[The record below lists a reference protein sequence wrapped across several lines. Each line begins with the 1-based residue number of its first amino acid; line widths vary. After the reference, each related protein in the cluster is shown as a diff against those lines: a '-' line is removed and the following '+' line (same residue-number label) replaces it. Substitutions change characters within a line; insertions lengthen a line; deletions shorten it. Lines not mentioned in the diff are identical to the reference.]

1 MSNKILP
8 SERISNEL
16 SDLFINGIKG
26 KSSGESSEDLLGII
40 MKKSLQKTIQELLE
54 QEIEKKLN
62 RSYYERRCEEDDSEV
77 YRNGYETRKFKT
89 AEGKVPIDVP
99 QLRNT
104 EEPHRSEILQHLGK
118 RTAELER
125 LVKEMYV
132 RGLSTRDVEDLLRAE
147 DGSMLLNR
155 NSVSEVTDSLN
166 EEYNKFISRDLGK
179 YDLIYLFVD
188 GVYESMRRIGTRKE
202 AILCA
207 WGILATGEKIMLHM
221 SLGNKENHESW
232 KEFFNDMLKR
242 GLRVPM
248 LVISDGAAGL
258 TKAIDDCF
266 PESRRQRCI
275 AHKLRNI
282 SNKLNEEGREEL
294 MPLIR
299 NVYYSVNKKVAE
311 LSSKEIINEYSSNY
325 PSAIKCF
332 QEDLDC
338 CIAFL
343 EFPKGHHQFIRTTN
357 LLERTFEEQKRR
369 TKVIPRFF
377 NEKSCMKLVFGT
389 MIRVSEKWRKVKMSA
404 HDLTVLKNMRS
415 LFGWKETNE
424 DNFISKKYAA

>member
-1 MSNKILP
+1 MNRNKILP

-16 SDLFINGIKG
+16 SELFTQG
-26 KSSGESSEDLLGII
+26 KDTQEDLLGLIL
-40 MKKSLQKTIQELLE
+40 KKSLQKTIQEMLE

-62 RSYYERRCEEDDSEV
+62 RGYYERRSEEDNSEV

-89 AEGKVPIDVP
+89 AEGKIPVEVP

-104 EEPHRSEILQHLGK
+104 DEPHSSEVLKLLGR

-125 LVKEMYV
+125 LVTEMYV
-132 RGLSTRDVEDLLRAE
+132 RGLSTRDVEDLLRNSE
-147 DGSMLLNR
+147 GELLLNR
-155 NSVSEVTDSLN
+155 SSVSEVTASLN
-166 EEYNKFISRDLGK
+166 EEYQKFINRDLSQ
-179 YDLIYLFVD
+179 YDLIYLFID
-188 GVYESMRRIGTRKE
+188 GVYESLRRMSGRKE

-207 WGILATGEKIMLHM
+207 WGILATGEKIMLHL
-221 SLGNKENHESW
+221 SLGNKENYETW
-232 KEFFNDMLKR
+232 KEFFREMLRR

-248 LVISDGAAGL
+248 LVISDGAPGL

-266 PESRRQRCI
+266 PESMRQRCI

-282 SNKLNEEGREEL
+282 SNKLNDEGQEEL

-299 NVYYSVNKKVAE
+299 NVYYSTNEKVAK
-311 LSSKEIINEYSSNY
+311 LSATEIISEYSSAY
-325 PSAIKCF
+325 PAAIKCF

-338 CIAFL
+338 CINFMK
-343 EFPKGHHQFIRTTN
+343 FPKGHHQFIRTTN

-377 NEKSCMKLVFGT
+377 DERSCIKLVFGT
-389 MIRVSEKWRKVKMSA
+389 MIRVSNKWKRVKMNQY
-404 HDLTVLKNMRS
+404 DLALLKNMRR
-415 LFGWKETNE
+415 LFGWKDNSD

>member
-1 MSNKILP
+1 MNRNKILP

-16 SDLFINGIKG
+16 SEIFAKG
-26 KSSGESSEDLLGII
+26 KDTGEDLLGLI
-40 MKKSLQKTIQELLE
+40 MKKSLQKTIQEMLE

-62 RSYYERRCEEDDSEV
+62 RGYYERRSEEDTNEI

-89 AEGKVPIDVP
+89 AEGKIPVEVP

-104 EEPHRSEILQHLGK
+104 AEPHSSEVLKLLGQ

-125 LVKEMYV
+125 LVTEMYV
-132 RGLSTRDVEDLLRAE
+132 RGLSTRDVEDLLRNPE
-147 DGSMLLNR
+147 GELLLNR
-155 NSVSEVTDSLN
+155 SSVSAVTSSLN
-166 EEYNKFISRDLGK
+166 EEYQKFINRDLSK

-188 GVYESMRRIGTRKE
+188 GVYESLRRISGRKE

-207 WGILATGEKIMLHM
+207 WGILATGEKIMLHL
-221 SLGNKENHESW
+221 SLGNKENYETW
-232 KEFFNDMLKR
+232 KEFFREMLTR

-248 LVISDGAAGL
+248 LVVSDGAPGL
-258 TKAIDDCF
+258 TKAIDDCL
-266 PESRRQRCI
+266 PESKRQRCI

-282 SNKLNEEGREEL
+282 ANKLNDQGQEEL

-299 NVYYSVNKKVAE
+299 NVYYSTNEKVAK
-311 LSSKEIINEYSSNY
+311 LSATEIINEYSSTY
-325 PSAIKCF
+325 PAALKCF

-338 CIAFL
+338 CLNFMK
-343 EFPKGHHQFIRTTN
+343 FPKGHHQFIRTTN

-377 NEKSCMKLVFGT
+377 EERSCIKLVFGT
-389 MIRVSEKWRKVKMSA
+389 MIRVSNKWKRVKMNQY
-404 HDLTVLKNMRS
+404 DLTLLKNMRS
-415 LFGWKETNE
+415 LFGWKDNSD

>member
-1 MSNKILP
+1 MNRNKILP

-16 SDLFINGIKG
+16 SELFSNGKDTG
-26 KSSGESSEDLLGII
+26 EDLLGVIL
-40 MKKSLQKTIQELLE
+40 KKSLQKTIQEMPE

-62 RSYYERRCEEDDSEV
+62 RGYYERRSEEDNSEV
-77 YRNGYETRKFKT
+77 YRNGYETKKFKT
-89 AEGKVPIDVP
+89 AEGKIPVEVP

-104 EEPHRSEILQHLGK
+104 IEPHSSEVLKLLGQ

-125 LVKEMYV
+125 LVTEMYV
-132 RGLSTRDVEDLLRAE
+132 RGLSTRDVEDLLRNP
-147 DGSMLLNR
+147 DGELLLNR
-155 NSVSEVTDSLN
+155 SSVSEVTASLN
-166 EEYNKFISRDLGK
+166 EEYQKFINRDLSG

-188 GVYESMRRIGTRKE
+188 GVYESLRRISGRKE

-207 WGILATGEKIMLHM
+207 WGILATGEKIMLHL
-221 SLGNKENHESW
+221 SLGNKENYETW
-232 KEFFNDMLKR
+232 KEFFREMLSR

-248 LVISDGAAGL
+248 LVISDGAPGL
-258 TKAIDDCF
+258 TKAIDDCL
-266 PESRRQRCI
+266 PESMRQRCI

-282 SNKLNEEGREEL
+282 ANKLNDQGQEEL

-299 NVYYSVNKKVAE
+299 SVYYSTSEQVAKI
-311 LSSKEIINEYSSNY
+311 SATEIINEYSSTY

-332 QEDLDC
+332 QEDLDSC
-338 CIAFL
+338 LNFMK
-343 EFPKGHHQFIRTTN
+343 FPKGHHPFIRTTN

-377 NEKSCMKLVFGT
+377 DERSCIKLVFGT
-389 MIRVSEKWRKVKMSA
+389 MIRVSNKWKRIKMNQLE
-404 HDLTVLKNMRS
+404 LTLLKNMRS
-415 LFGWKETNE
+415 LFGWKDSSD

>member
-1 MSNKILP
+1 MNRNKILP

-16 SDLFINGIKG
+16 SELFTQG
-26 KSSGESSEDLLGII
+26 KDTQEDLLGLIL
-40 MKKSLQKTIQELLE
+40 KKSLQKTIQEMLE

-62 RSYYERRCEEDDSEV
+62 RGYYERRSEEDNSEV

-89 AEGKVPIDVP
+89 AEGKIPVEVP

-104 EEPHRSEILQHLGK
+104 DEPHSSEVLKLLGR

-125 LVKEMYV
+125 LVTEMYV
-132 RGLSTRDVEDLLRAE
+132 RGLSTRDVEDLLRNSE
-147 DGSMLLNR
+147 GELLLNR
-155 NSVSEVTDSLN
+155 SSVSEVTASLN
-166 EEYNKFISRDLGK
+166 EEYQKFINRDLSQ
-179 YDLIYLFVD
+179 YDLIYLFID
-188 GVYESMRRIGTRKE
+188 GVYESLRRMSGRKE

-207 WGILATGEKIMLHM
+207 WGILATGEKIMLHL
-221 SLGNKENHESW
+221 SLGNKENYETW
-232 KEFFNDMLKR
+232 KEFFREMLTR

-248 LVISDGAAGL
+248 LVISDGAPGL

-266 PESRRQRCI
+266 PESMRQRCI

-282 SNKLNEEGREEL
+282 SNKLNDEGQEEL

-299 NVYYSVNKKVAE
+299 NVYYSTNEKVAK
-311 LSSKEIINEYSSNY
+311 LSATEIISEYSSAY
-325 PSAIKCF
+325 PAAIKCF

-338 CIAFL
+338 CINFMK
-343 EFPKGHHQFIRTTN
+343 FPKGHHQFIRTTN

-377 NEKSCMKLVFGT
+377 DERSCIKLVFGT
-389 MIRVSEKWRKVKMSA
+389 MIRVSNKWKRVKMNQY
-404 HDLTVLKNMRS
+404 DLALLKNMRR
-415 LFGWKETNE
+415 LFGWKDNSD

>member
-1 MSNKILP
+1 MNRNKILP

-16 SDLFINGIKG
+16 SELFTQG
-26 KSSGESSEDLLGII
+26 KDTQGDLLGLIL
-40 MKKSLQKTIQELLE
+40 KKSLQKTIQEMLE

-62 RSYYERRCEEDDSEV
+62 RGYYERRSEEDNSEV

-89 AEGKVPIDVP
+89 AEGKIPVEVP

-104 EEPHRSEILQHLGK
+104 DEPHSSEVLKLLGR

-125 LVKEMYV
+125 LVTEMYV
-132 RGLSTRDVEDLLRAE
+132 RGLSTRDVEDLLRNSE
-147 DGSMLLNR
+147 GELLLNR
-155 NSVSEVTDSLN
+155 SSVSEVTASLN
-166 EEYNKFISRDLGK
+166 EEYQKFINRDLSQ
-179 YDLIYLFVD
+179 YDLIYLFID
-188 GVYESMRRIGTRKE
+188 GVYESLRRMSGRKE

-207 WGILATGEKIMLHM
+207 WGILATGEKIMLHL
-221 SLGNKENHESW
+221 SLGNKENYETW
-232 KEFFNDMLKR
+232 KEFFREMLRR

-248 LVISDGAAGL
+248 LVISDGAPGL

-266 PESRRQRCI
+266 PESMRQRCI

-282 SNKLNEEGREEL
+282 SNKLNDEGQEEL

-299 NVYYSVNKKVAE
+299 NVYYSTNEKVAK
-311 LSSKEIINEYSSNY
+311 LSATEIISEYSSAY
-325 PSAIKCF
+325 PAAIKCF

-338 CIAFL
+338 CINFMK
-343 EFPKGHHQFIRTTN
+343 FPKGHHQFIRTTN

-377 NEKSCMKLVFGT
+377 DERSCIKLVFGT
-389 MIRVSEKWRKVKMSA
+389 MIRVSNKWKRVKMNQY
-404 HDLTVLKNMRS
+404 DLALLKNMRR
-415 LFGWKETNE
+415 LFGWKDNSD

>member
-1 MSNKILP
+1 MNRSKILP

-16 SDLFINGIKG
+16 SDLFTKG
-26 KSSGESSEDLLGII
+26 KDTQEDLLGLI
-40 MKKSLQKTIQELLE
+40 MKKSLQKTIQEMLE

-62 RSYYERRCEEDDSEV
+62 RSYYQRRTEEDTSEV
-77 YRNGYETRKFKT
+77 YRNGYERRKFKT
-89 AEGKVPIDVP
+89 AEGKIPVEVP

-104 EEPHRSEILQHLGK
+104 SEPHSSEVLKLLGQ

-125 LVKEMYV
+125 LVTEMYV
-132 RGLSTRDVEDLLRAE
+132 RGLSTRDVEDLLRNPE
-147 DGSMLLNR
+147 GELLINR
-155 NSVSEVTDSLN
+155 SSVSEVTSSLN
-166 EEYNKFISRDLGK
+166 EEYQKFINRDLSR

-188 GVYESMRRIGTRKE
+188 GVYESLRRMSGRKE

-207 WGILATGEKIMLHM
+207 WGILSTGEKIMLHL
-221 SLGNKENHESW
+221 SLGNKENYETW
-232 KEFFNDMLKR
+232 KEFFREMLSR

-248 LVISDGAAGL
+248 LVISDGAPGL

-266 PESRRQRCI
+266 PVSMRQRCI

-282 SNKLNEEGREEL
+282 SNKLNEQGQEEL

-299 NVYYSVNKKVAE
+299 NVYYSTNEKVAR
-311 LSSKEIINEYSSNY
+311 LSATEIINEYSATY

-338 CIAFL
+338 CLNFMI
-343 EFPKGHHQFIRTTN
+343 FPKGHHQFIRTTN

-377 NEKSCMKLVFGT
+377 DERSCIKLVFGT
-389 MIRVSEKWRKVKMSA
+389 MIRVSNKWKKIKMNQLE
-404 HDLTVLKNMRS
+404 LTLLKNMRS
-415 LFGWKETNE
+415 LFGWNDSD

>member
-1 MSNKILP
+1 MNRNKILP

-16 SDLFINGIKG
+16 SELFSNGKDTG
-26 KSSGESSEDLLGII
+26 EDLLGVIL
-40 MKKSLQKTIQELLE
+40 KKSLQKTIQEMLE

-62 RSYYERRCEEDDSEV
+62 RGYYERRSEEDNSEV
-77 YRNGYETRKFKT
+77 YRNGYETKKFKT
-89 AEGKVPIDVP
+89 AEGKIPVEVP

-104 EEPHRSEILQHLGK
+104 IEPHSSEVLKLLGQ

-125 LVKEMYV
+125 LVTEMYV
-132 RGLSTRDVEDLLRAE
+132 RGLSTRDVEDLLRNP
-147 DGSMLLNR
+147 DGELLLNR
-155 NSVSEVTDSLN
+155 SSVSEVTASLN
-166 EEYNKFISRDLGK
+166 EEYQKFINRDLSG

-188 GVYESMRRIGTRKE
+188 GVYESLRRISGRKE

-207 WGILATGEKIMLHM
+207 WGILATGEKIMLHL
-221 SLGNKENHESW
+221 SLGNKENYETW
-232 KEFFNDMLKR
+232 KEFFREMLSR

-248 LVISDGAAGL
+248 LVISDGAPGL
-258 TKAIDDCF
+258 TKAIDDCL
-266 PESRRQRCI
+266 PESMRQRCI

-282 SNKLNEEGREEL
+282 ANKLNDQGQEEL

-299 NVYYSVNKKVAE
+299 SVYYSTSEQVAKI
-311 LSSKEIINEYSSNY
+311 SATEIINEYSSTY

-332 QEDLDC
+332 QEDLDSC
-338 CIAFL
+338 LNFMK
-343 EFPKGHHQFIRTTN
+343 FPKGHHPFIRTTN

-377 NEKSCMKLVFGT
+377 DERSCIKLVFGT
-389 MIRVSEKWRKVKMSA
+389 MIRVSNKWKRIKMNQLE
-404 HDLTVLKNMRS
+404 LTLLKNMRS
-415 LFGWKETNE
+415 LFGWKDSSD

>member
-1 MSNKILP
+1 MNRNKILP

-16 SDLFINGIKG
+16 SELFTNGKDTR
-26 KSSGESSEDLLGII
+26 EDLLGLI
-40 MKKSLQKTIQELLE
+40 MKKSLQKTIQEMLE

-62 RSYYERRCEEDDSEV
+62 RGYYERRSEEETKEV

-89 AEGKVPIDVP
+89 AEGKIPVEVP

-104 EEPHRSEILQHLGK
+104 AEPHSSEVLKLLGQ

-125 LVKEMYV
+125 LVTEMYV
-132 RGLSTRDVEDLLRAE
+132 RGLSTRDVEDLLRNPE
-147 DGSMLLNR
+147 GELLLNR
-155 NSVSEVTDSLN
+155 SSVSEVTSSLN
-166 EEYNKFISRDLGK
+166 EEYQKFINRDLSR

-188 GVYESMRRIGTRKE
+188 GVYESMRRISGRKE

-207 WGILATGEKIMLHM
+207 WGILATGEKIMLHL
-221 SLGNKENHESW
+221 SLGNKENYETW
-232 KEFFNDMLKR
+232 KEFFREMLSR

-248 LVISDGAAGL
+248 LVISDGAPGL

-266 PESRRQRCI
+266 PESMRQRCI

-282 SNKLNEEGREEL
+282 SNKLNDQGQEEL

-299 NVYYSVNKKVAE
+299 NVYYSTSEKVAK
-311 LSSKEIINEYSSNY
+311 LSATEIINEYSSTY
-325 PSAIKCF
+325 PAAIKCF

-338 CIAFL
+338 CINFL
-343 EFPKGHHQFIRTTN
+343 KFPKGHQQFIRTTN

-377 NEKSCMKLVFGT
+377 DEKSCIKLVFGT
-389 MIRVSEKWRKVKMSA
+389 MIRVSNKWKKVKMNQLE
-404 HDLTVLKNMRS
+404 LTLLKNMRS
-415 LFGWKETNE
+415 LFGWKNNS
-424 DNFISKKYAA
+424 DNNFISKKYAA